1 MFNLLY
7 RSLQRLTEN
16 GSPPFDLALRCI
28 PPSLGSRDRDVHP
41 FDLIEASHE
50 RMSRG
55 KWYFWLKTQCHR
67 LEIIALKKNRISGLF
82 T

>member
-28 PPSLGSRDRDVHP
+28 PPSLGSRDRDVYP
-41 FDLIEASHE
+41 LDLIEARHE
-50 RMSRG
+50 RWAMNSIH
-55 KWYFWLKTQCHR
+55 LKPVCP
-67 LEIIALKKNRISGLF
+67 LIIV
-82 T
+82 

>member
-28 PPSLGSRDRDVHP
+28 PPSFGFRDRDVDP

-50 RMSRG
+50 RMCPDSI
-55 KWYFWLKTQCHR
+55 HR
-67 LEIIALKKNRISGLF
+67 
-82 T
+82 

>member
-28 PPSLGSRDRDVHP
+28 PPSLGPRDRDVDP
-41 FDLIEASHE
+41 LDLIEASHE
-50 RMSRG
+50 RM
-55 KWYFWLKTQCHR
+55 CHD
-67 LEIIALKKNRISGLF
+67 IIHRQSVLL
-82 T
+82 